1 MFGTEEG
8 RGSWGVVS
16 GTEEGRGSWD
26 VVGMQSG
33 TEAGKA
39 GGTLWECSLAQKKI
53 KNSDFFEALFSP
65 IPLL

>member
-39 GGTLWECSLAQKKI
+39 GGTLWECSLAQKQVRQVGRCGYAVWHR
-53 KNSDFFEALFSP
+53 SR
-65 IPLL
+65 